1 MAGKRVSGK
10 RDSVIFFLGKI
21 FLVYLFASS
30 AGNLWSA
37 GNSFEINLAF
47 FRRKV
52 VGVLGENITIYMCEK
67 RYFYDQ
73 NTRRKMERYCIM

>member
-30 AGNLWSA
+30 AGNLWIA
-37 GNSFEINLAF
+37 GSI
-47 FRRKV
+47 
-52 VGVLGENITIYMCEK
+52 VLSVLL
-67 RYFYDQ
+67 
-73 NTRRKMERYCIM
+73 